1 MTTRQHV
8 ELQQSQ
14 RQSTTTQVES
24 RRTLSNDTHDLQQFM
39 VSRIKSESA
48 FWSDNE
54 PQLLTLHMSHNAA
67 VVLPRCSTHSFYSHS
82 FDPQLTD
89 VT

>member
-1 MTTRQHV
+1 MHKFTNRQD
-8 ELQQSQ
+8 EIL
-14 RQSTTTQVES
+14 
-24 RRTLSNDTHDLQQFM
+24 TLNILT
-39 VSRIKSESA
+39 SA

-54 PQLLTLHMSHNAA
+54 PQLLTLYLSHNTA

-82 FDPQLTD
+82 LDPQLTD